1 MPKRGPIFQRSNLCD
16 RLVAL
21 RYPTAADGIDHFNTS
36 LPELV
41 RFLGSEV
48 AMADTRFVAEE
59 GSLGSF
65 AFDDPLLLMITGNRA
80 VMRVS
85 DSQKRMLGDYLKKG
99 GMLFAEDVRA
109 PIRGASSDVGRSGT
123 PFDRMLKSL
132 LADPLVLGNAGKMWR
147 PVPRD
152 HQLYQAF
159 FAFPDGPPMSGTVG
173 GRFADARIT
182 DLEMLEYRGRV
193 AVVFSDLNI
202 SFAWSKSDAIGRQRA
217 LQFGSNLVIF
227 TLVQY
232 ATVGS
237 ARR

>member
-1 MPKRGPIFQRSNLCD
+1 MLISRYVIGLAGIGLLTAVAQTSQLTPDDTVAETRANLPKIEPVRQARRLDGVQRF
-16 RLVAL
+16 VAL

-48 AMADTRFVAEE
+48 AIADTRFVAEE

-85 DSQKRMLGDYLKKG
+85 DSQKRMLGDYPKKG

-109 PIRGASSDVGRSGT
+109 PLRGASSDVGHSGT

-132 LADPLVLGNAGKMWR
+132 LADPLVLDNAGKM
-147 PVPRD
+147 
-152 HQLYQAF
+152 
-159 FAFPDGPPMSGTVG
+159 
-173 GRFADARIT
+173 
-182 DLEMLEYRGRV
+182 
-193 AVVFSDLNI
+193 
-202 SFAWSKSDAIGRQRA
+202 
-217 LQFGSNLVIF
+217 
-227 TLVQY
+227 
-232 ATVGS
+232 
-237 ARR
+237 